1 MANAISVCSILM
13 QFPGNNSMKKGA
25 FILLLGLVVAA
36 AAYGCVYLVC
46 TSSARDL
53 QRSRQPELAWL
64 KEEFNL
70 SDSEFK
76 RISELHAAYL
86 PQCAEMCRQVD
97 AQNQRVRALLA
108 ATNRM
113 TAEIESAIAESAR
126 LRGQCQRNML
136 EHFYEVSRTMPPAQG
151 RRYLEWVQDRTCLAN
166 EGMMGE
172 Q

>member
-1 MANAISVCSILM
+1 
-13 QFPGNNSMKKGA
+13 MKKGVLL
-25 FILLLGLVVAA
+25 LLLGLAVAA
-36 AAYGCVYLVC
+36 AAYGCVYFFC
-46 TSSARDL
+46 TSSARSL
-53 QRSRQPELAWL
+53 QRNSRPELAWL

-97 AQNQRVRALLA
+97 AQNQRLRALLA

-113 TAEIESAIAESAR
+113 TAEIESAIAERAR

-136 EHFYEVSRTMPPAQG
+136 EHFYEVSRTMPPEQG
-151 RRYLEWVQDRTCLAN
+151 RRYLEWVQDRTCLAD
-166 EGMMGE
+166 EGMMAE
-172 Q
+172 P

>member
-1 MANAISVCSILM
+1 
-13 QFPGNNSMKKGA
+13 MKKGVL
-25 FILLLGLVVAA
+25 ILMLGLALAA
-36 AAYGCVYLVC
+36 AAYGCVYFFC
-46 TSSARDL
+46 TSSARNL
-53 QRSRQPELAWL
+53 EQSSQPELAWL
-64 KEEFNL
+64 KQEFNL

-97 AQNQRVRALLA
+97 VQNQRLRALLA
-108 ATNRM
+108 ATNQM
-113 TAEIESAIAESAR
+113 TAEIESAITESAR

-166 EGMMGE
+166 EGMMNG

>member
-1 MANAISVCSILM
+1 MRFPANSPI
-13 QFPGNNSMKKGA
+13 QKGV
-25 FILLLGLVVAA
+25 FILLLGLAVAA
-36 AAYGCVYLVC
+36 GAYGCVFLLC
-46 TSSARDL
+46 TSSARHL
-53 QRSRQPELAWL
+53 EQSNKPELAWL

-97 AQNQRVRALLA
+97 AQNQRLRALLA
-108 ATNRM
+108 ATNQM
-113 TAEIESAIAESAR
+113 TAEIQSAIAESAR

-136 EHFYEVSRTMPPAQG
+136 EHFYQVSRTMPPAQG
-151 RRYLEWVQDRTCLAN
+151 RRYLEWVRDRTCPAN
-166 EGMMGE
+166 EGMMSG

>member
-1 MANAISVCSILM
+1 
-13 QFPGNNSMKKGA
+13 MKKGVLV
-25 FILLLGLVVAA
+25 LLLGLAVAA
-36 AAYGCVYLVC
+36 AAYGWVYLAG
-46 TSSARDL
+46 TSSARNL

-64 KEEFNL
+64 KEEFHL
-70 SDSEFK
+70 SDAEFQ

-97 AQNQRVRALLA
+97 VQNQRLKALLA
-108 ATNRM
+108 ATNQM

-136 EHFYEVSRTMPPAQG
+136 EHFYQVSRTMPPEAG
-151 RRYLEWVQDRTCLAN
+151 RRYLAWVQERTFLTS
-166 EGMMGE
+166 EGMMHG